1 MRLLVTGRDGQVV
14 RALRAKSGGDLDVI
28 ALGRPELDL
37 SQPETLGAVVARVKP
52 DVIVNAAA
60 YTAVDKAEEEEAL
73 ATTING
79 EAAGALARAAAE
91 LGIPIVQISTDYVFD
106 GTKPSPYVETDP
118 VAPIGAYGRAKL
130 AGERAVAAAN
140 PRHAILRTSWVYD
153 GEGKNFL
160 KTMLRLAETRDELGV
175 VADQIGAPSYAPDIA
190 DAVIAVA
197 RNLRD
202 DPRPA
207 RCGVFHMTGAGETSW
222 AGFAKEIF
230 RLSAEAGGP
239 TARVREITSAEYPTP
254 ARRPANSRLNCDRLA
269 SAHGAR
275 LPDWRDA
282 LNRCMRDIGACRMR
296 DMKKV

>member
-14 RALRAKSGGDLDVI
+14 RALRAKSGGDVEVI

-60 YTAVDKAEEEEAL
+60 YTMVDKAEEEEAL

-130 AGERAVAAAN
+130 AGERAVAAAQPN
-140 PRHAILRTSWVYD
+140 HAILRTSWVYD

-239 TARVREITSAEYPTP
+239 SARVREIATADYPTP
-254 ARRPANSRLNCDRLA
+254 AKRPANSRLNCDRLA
-269 SAHGAR
+269 AAHGAR

-282 LNRCMRDIGACRMR
+282 LKRCM
-296 DMKKV
+296 KKG